1 MRRAHP
7 LRVVWTPCVDR
18 VLRITVPTDRQFA
31 GWWCRPARGHQ
42 VSLVASIVLSVVMG
56 MRFFKGFKF
65 MPAGLMFVLGLVMS
79 LRGLVAINAL
89 PAVKARF

>member
-1 MRRAHP
+1 M
-7 LRVVWTPCVDR
+7 
-18 VLRITVPTDRQFA
+18 
-31 GWWCRPARGHQ
+31 
-42 VSLVASIVLSVVMG
+42 SLVASIVLSVVMG